1 MFQIETNG
9 GDNVARPRQ
18 PIEVI
23 KAKGKKHL
31 TKAEIEARQKTEL
44 KVDLKNIK
52 VPPYIK
58 GKLVKEFREIASKLL
73 DIGVMTE
80 LDEDCLARYLISKE
94 SYLKYTDM
102 LNEFTR
108 QNKILEMEK
117 LLTMQDKA
125 FKQCR
130 ACANDLGLTIASR
143 CKLVVP
149 EVKEKPKENKFSK
162 FGG

>member
-1 MFQIETNG
+1 M
-9 GDNVARPRQ
+9 ARPRQ

-52 VPPYIK
+52 VPNYIK
-58 GKLVKEFREIASKLL
+58 GKLAKEFREIASKLL

-117 LLTMQDKA
+117 LLTMQDKV

>member
-1 MFQIETNG
+1 M
-9 GDNVARPRQ
+9 ARPRQ

-44 KVDLKNIK
+44 KVDLKNIQ
-52 VPPYIK
+52 VPVYLR
-58 GKLVKEFREIASKLL
+58 GKLIKEFKEIASKLL

>member
-1 MFQIETNG
+1 MFQIENKR

-44 KVDLKNIK
+44 KVDLKNIR
-52 VPPYIK
+52 VPGYLK
-58 GKLVKEFREIASKLL
+58 GKLIKEFKEIASKLL

>member
-1 MFQIETNG
+1 M
-9 GDNVARPRQ
+9 ARPRQ

-44 KVDLKNIK
+44 KVDLKNIQ
-52 VPPYIK
+52 VPVYLR
-58 GKLVKEFREIASKLL
+58 GKLIKEFKEIASKLL

-80 LDEDCLARYLISKE
+80 LDEDCLARYLISKD